1 MKSFP
6 FLASVIFSLGIF
18 LACSTMHAGELGVD
32 FSQEQWYDD
41 WAAAFDATCVAA
53 AADNEAE
60 TSDVIVQPGGANLA
74 IGFRGKSWPGR
85 EDFFFEKVFKRREGD
100 KAAYRAE
107 IVVNA
112 AIWHRNNHAYHIEVS
127 RDGGSMWKPFEPVV
141 VTEYSPPGNTI
152 TQTVDVAP
160 EDVGLAVRVVVT
172 DTNDWQEDGS
182 RIQNFHV
189 TFNKVKKP

>member
-1 MKSFP
+1 MKSAP
-6 FLASVIFSLGIF
+6 FLGVLLGSF
-18 LACSTMHAGELGVD
+18 LVCSTMHAGELGVD

-41 WAAAFDATCVAA
+41 WAAAFDATCVTA

-60 TSDVIVQPGGANLA
+60 TSDVIVQPVGANLA
-74 IGFRGKSWPGR
+74 IGFLGNPVPGR
-85 EDFFFEKVFKRREGD
+85 GDFFFEKVFNRRAGD

-112 AIWHRNNHAYHIEVS
+112 ARWHRDNHAYHIEVS
-127 RDGGSMWKPFEPVV
+127 RDGGSMWEPFDPVV

-152 TQTVDVAP
+152 TQAVDVAP
-160 EDVGLAVRVVVT
+160 EDAGLTVRVVVA

-182 RIQNFHV
+182 RIQSFHV
-189 TFNKVKKP
+189 SFSKVETP

>member
-32 FSQEQWYDD
+32 FSQEQWYDK
-41 WAAAFDATCVAA
+41 WAAEFDATSVPA
-53 AADNEAE
+53 AADKDAE
-60 TSDVIVQPGGANLA
+60 TSDVIVQPSGANLA

-160 EDVGLAVRVVVT
+160 GRCRTGRAGRGDRHKRLAGG
-172 DTNDWQEDGS
+172 WLAHPEFS
-182 RIQNFHV
+182 RHF
-189 TFNKVKKP
+189 